1 MGIIEQIKS
10 RKETSNEK
18 DPKVPLFAADGV
30 AGGCRFCRLH
40 KEPAPGRG
48 DEPSADETKAPEA
61 TATEEPK
68 PQETNIQD
76 ADADSYLNVLLKS
89 EPSSLDVAKFL
100 DTYSRSVMYNILE
113 PLTRVQNG
121 VVTGAGAESW
131 EISED
136 GLTYTFHLRDN
147 RWSDGQAVVAGD
159 YLYALQRQADP
170 TNAWP
175 LASDMYSIAGFEDVF
190 SGAAAADA
198 LGVTAP
204 DDKTLVITLGNAD
217 AGFLTNTDIF
227 PCRQDYAEKYGDQYG
242 ADADKIIGCGPFVL
256 KEWNH
261 SSSLVF
267 EKNDQY
273 WEADAV
279 KLTKYTSHIM
289 EDVNAMMSSFEN
301 GSLDYVSVSN
311 IDYIHKFSADSNL
324 TSKKMSAARTFMIV
338 FNCEDP
344 VFSNQK
350 IRLAFSLALDRETM
364 AEIITGGTG
373 TVATGLIPNE
383 CNVGSLNFREAAG
396 DVIGKLQNENPD
408 PKALLIAG
416 MEEAGLG
423 SDPSALTVK
432 FAWGATTA
440 DARTYSELIQ
450 QMWQET
456 LGVKVELEFNDS
468 STHMSNVNTGN
479 YQMASTSWGANPEP
493 WFQLSRWAN
502 KKGGQSRWANSEYM
516 QLVKQGVSTQDE
528 AQRLEL
534 YRQAEEMLLSE
545 AAIAPCYW
553 TGSIRFSYGYVK
565 NFSDNV
571 FDTTGMK
578 YLYTQGR

>member
-1 MGIIEQIKS
+1 MKKIQKYLS
-10 RKETSNEK
+10 LLLM
-18 DPKVPLFAADGV
+18 VLLVAAAFAGCTKNQPQ
-30 AGGCRFCRLH
+30 AG
-40 KEPAPGRG
+40 G

-408 PKALLIAG
+408 PKALLITG